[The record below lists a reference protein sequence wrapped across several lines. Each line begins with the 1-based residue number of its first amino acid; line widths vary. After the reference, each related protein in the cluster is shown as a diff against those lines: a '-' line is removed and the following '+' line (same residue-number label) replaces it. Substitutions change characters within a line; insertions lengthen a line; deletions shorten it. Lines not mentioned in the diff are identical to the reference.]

1 MHENLA
7 PDVSIGT
14 HFLNELVET
23 DMLYIALFPDRG
35 SNYLRRDLFEN
46 SPNRL
51 LQLVPKA
58 GKWVDA
64 VKVVDAC
71 EAADGTGSI
80 FLSADAFKQKVVC
93 YFVRA

>member
-1 MHENLA
+1 
-7 PDVSIGT
+7 VSLGT

-23 DMLYIALFPDRG
+23 DMLYLALFPDRG
-35 SNYLRRDLFEN
+35 NNYLRADLFDE

-71 EAADGTGSI
+71 EVPSGGI
-80 FLSADAFKQKVVC
+80 YLSADALKRRVVC
-93 YFVRA
+93 YFAGA

>member
-23 DMLYIALFPDRG
+23 DMLY
-35 SNYLRRDLFEN
+35 
-46 SPNRL
+46 
-51 LQLVPKA
+51 KA

-71 EAADGTGSI
+71 EAADGTGNI
-80 FLSADAFKQKVVC
+80 FLGADAFKQKVVC